1 MIETKISSVGGGAN
15 NSASLKKNI
24 VLLGGSNSV
33 MVNGLQK
40 GIREGIAKLNENRKE
55 EEKLEFYNFALGSS
69 ISLQN
74 LYELL
79 RERNS
84 SILQN
89 TDLIITES
97 NINEIANHHA
107 YSRIPLEKIFA
118 SIEWFYGT
126 LYNLQKRV
134 VVLLLPLFGYPN
146 EIAIN
151 NAHRIC
157 ANRYGFNLVDMQK
170 IYTQDN
176 LWDFYKYWG
185 FHQMARLMSAMGENI
200 IKSFNDFQKT
210 KTIEFFPKLPKFE
223 IVSPKQMIL
232 SSENIETKTL
242 KNSAFCEEIYRI
254 RSGVCLQFPT
264 EYKGFHLL
272 GIHAW
277 NEGKPEV
284 GSVYNSYSSIIVSN
298 SKQNLIKA
306 SSLIRLFNT
315 INANFIVDDNTSVCF
330 NELNHPATEGSEAVI
345 PNQHTKILDYF
356 DLVDFLLA
364 SGGEWHYPMPDNH
377 ETIEIES
384 KYNFN
389 HLIPDVKLY
398 KEIIDEYCAR
408 MDPIKLAPLQ
418 TQLQQKDQIIQAKT
432 QELESKT
439 QELTSK
445 TQQLTQTKNQLDS
458 TKQQLDSKV
467 KELTSK
473 TKELSSLPIKKQTL
487 EIKNLEQDNLLKQI
501 QIQEA
506 KQDLINK
513 QLHTKKLEK
522 ELGYEANVLQEL
534 ELKNQELTQTKNQL
548 DFTKKQ
554 LESKNKILSSNPNTS
569 HLIQNTSC
577 FKGKLAYLNT
587 LATAKDRIHNHLSY
601 KLGQAM
607 IENSKSLLGYIRMP
621 YVLSYI
627 KDKHKQEQ
635 QQYQEAIKKNPNLKL
650 PTLES
655 YPDYKESLKEKEC
668 LTYKLGEAFMK
679 ANKTWYKGGYVK
691 LWFEVRK
698 LRGERK

>member
-1 MIETKISSVGGGAN
+1 
-15 NSASLKKNI
+15 
-24 VLLGGSNSV
+24 

-69 ISLQN
+69 IGLQN

-157 ANRYGFNLVDMQK
+157 ANRYGFNLIDMQK

-185 FHQMARLMSAMGENI
+185 FHQMMRLMSAMGENI

-210 KTIEFFPKLPKFE
+210 KTIEFFPQLPKFE

-277 NEGKPEV
+277 NEGKPKV
-284 GSVYNSYSSIIVSN
+284 GSVYNFYSSIIVGS

-315 INANFIVDDNTSVCF
+315 INADFIVDDNTSVCF

-398 KEIIDEYCAR
+398 KEIIDEYCR
-408 MDPIKLAPLQ
+408 LMDPIKIAPLQ
-418 TQLQQKDQIIQAKT
+418 KQLQQKDQIIQTKN
-432 QELESKT
+432 QELET
-439 QELTSK
+439 K
-445 TQQLTQTKNQLDS
+445 TQQLTQTKNQLDTIKVQLDSTKNQLNSAQKELDS

-467 KELTSK
+467 
-473 TKELSSLPIKKQTL
+473 KELSSLPIKKQTL
-487 EIKNLEQDNLLKQI
+487 EIKNLEQD
-501 QIQEA
+501 
-506 KQDLINK
+506 LINK
-513 QLHTKKLEK
+513 QLHTKQLEK
-522 ELGYEANVLQEL
+522 ELRYESNVLKEL
-534 ELKNQELTQTKNQL
+534 ELKNQELIQTKNQL
-548 DFTKKQ
+548 DSTKKQ
-554 LESKNKILSSNPNTS
+554 LDSKTKELESKNKILSSNPNTS
-569 HLIQNTSC
+569 C

-587 LATAKDRIHNHLSY
+587 LTTAKDRIHNHLSY

-627 KDKHKQEQ
+627 KEQ
-635 QQYQEAIKKNPNLKL
+635 HNKEQKQYQEAIKKNPNLKL
-650 PTLES
+650 PNLES

-668 LTYKLGEAFMK
+668 LTYKLGEAFIK
-679 ANKTWYKGGYVK
+679 ADKTWYKGGYVK
-691 LWFEVRK
+691 LWFEVRR

>member
-1 MIETKISSVGGGAN
+1 
-15 NSASLKKNI
+15 
-24 VLLGGSNSV
+24 

-97 NINEIANHHA
+97 NINEIINNHHE
-107 YSRIPLEKIFA
+107 RIRTPLEKIFA

-134 VVLLLPLFGYPN
+134 VVLLLPLFGHPN
-146 EIAIN
+146 EVAIN

-157 ANRYGFNLVDMQK
+157 ANRYGFNLIDMQK
-170 IYTQDN
+170 IYAQDN

-185 FHQMARLMSAMGENI
+185 AHQMVRLMSAMGENI

-210 KTIEFFPKLPKFE
+210 KTIEFSPKLPKFE

-284 GSVYNSYSSIIVSN
+284 GSIYNTCSSIIVSN
-298 SKQNLIKA
+298 FKQNLIKA

-315 INANFIVDDNTSVCF
+315 INADFIVDNNTSVRF
-330 NELNHPATEGSEAVI
+330 NELNHPVTEGSEAVI

-356 DLVDFLLA
+356 DLIDFLLA

-389 HLIPDVKLY
+389 HLIPDIKLY
-398 KEIIDEYCAR
+398 KEIIDEYCR
-408 MDPIKLAPLQ
+408 LMDPIKLAPLQ

-432 QELESKT
+432 QEL
-439 QELTSK
+439 TSK
-445 TQQLTQTKNQLDS
+445 NQQLTQTKNQLDS

-473 TKELSSLPIKKQTL
+473 TKELSSLPIKK
-487 EIKNLEQDNLLKQI
+487 
-501 QIQEA
+501 
-506 KQDLINK
+506 
-513 QLHTKKLEK
+513 
-522 ELGYEANVLQEL
+522 
-534 ELKNQELTQTKNQL
+534 
-548 DFTKKQ
+548 
-554 LESKNKILSSNPNTS
+554 
-569 HLIQNTSC
+569 
-577 FKGKLAYLNT
+577 
-587 LATAKDRIHNHLSY
+587 
-601 KLGQAM
+601 
-607 IENSKSLLGYIRMP
+607 
-621 YVLSYI
+621 
-627 KDKHKQEQ
+627 
-635 QQYQEAIKKNPNLKL
+635 
-650 PTLES
+650 
-655 YPDYKESLKEKEC
+655 
-668 LTYKLGEAFMK
+668 
-679 ANKTWYKGGYVK
+679 
-691 LWFEVRK
+691 
-698 LRGERK
+698 

>member
-1 MIETKISSVGGGAN
+1 M
-15 NSASLKKNI
+15 
-24 VLLGGSNSV
+24 
-33 MVNGLQK
+33 
-40 GIREGIAKLNENRKE
+40 
-55 EEKLEFYNFALGSS
+55 
-69 ISLQN
+69 

-97 NINEIANHHA
+97 NINEIGNHHD
-107 YSRIPLEKIFA
+107 YGRIPLEKIFA

-146 EIAIN
+146 EVAIN

-157 ANRYGFNLVDMQK
+157 ANRYGFNLIDMQK
-170 IYTQDN
+170 IYAQDN
-176 LWDFYKYWG
+176 LWDFYKYWR
-185 FHQMARLMSAMGENI
+185 FYQMMRLMSAMGENI

-210 KTIEFFPKLPKFE
+210 KTIEFSPKLPKFE

-284 GSVYNSYSSIIVSN
+284 GSIYNTCSSIIVSN
-298 SKQNLIKA
+298 FKQNLIKA
-306 SSLIRLFNT
+306 SSLMRLFNT
-315 INANFIVDDNTSVCF
+315 INADFIVDDNTFVCF
-330 NELNHPATEGSEAVI
+330 NELNHPVTESSEAVI

-356 DLVDFLLA
+356 DLIDFLLA

-389 HLIPDVKLY
+389 HLIPNVKLY
-398 KEIIDEYCAR
+398 KEIIDEYCKG
-408 MDPIKLAPLQ
+408 MDPRKIAPLQ
-418 TQLQQKDQIIQAKT
+418 KQIQQKDQIIQT
-432 QELESKT
+432 KT

-445 TQQLTQTKNQLDS
+445 TQELTQTKNQLDS
-458 TKQQLDSKV
+458 TKNQLNSAQKELDSTKQQLD
-467 KELTSK
+467 SK

-513 QLHTKKLEK
+513 QLHTKQLEK
-522 ELGYEANVLQEL
+522 ELGYESNVLKEL
-534 ELKNQELTQTKNQL
+534 ELNKQELIQTKNQL
-548 DFTKKQ
+548 DSTKKQ
-554 LESKNKILSSNPNTS
+554 LESKNKELGTKNEILISNPNPS

-635 QQYQEAIKKNPNLKL
+635 QQYQE
-650 PTLES
+650 
-655 YPDYKESLKEKEC
+655 
-668 LTYKLGEAFMK
+668 
-679 ANKTWYKGGYVK
+679 
-691 LWFEVRK
+691 
-698 LRGERK
+698 